1 MGEIHQIEGARGMGS
16 LQGWRQ
22 MMRLILAPK
31 PMEEIDE
38 KFLKSRD
45 QKSGKKYLQKSRK

>member
-22 MMRLILAPK
+22 MMRLILASK

-38 KFLKSRD
+38 KFIKS
-45 QKSGKKYLQKSRK
+45 